1 MGAVTEEALALAQEV
16 ATQYGRPLHAD
27 DRRWA
32 IGLISGCQRLAAN
45 IEPAKAVEAAP
56 EFRALV
62 ARIGRSAERV
72 AS

>member
-1 MGAVTEEALALAQEV
+1 MGAVTEEALALAREI
-16 ATQYGRPLHAD
+16 AREYGRPLHAD

-32 IGLISGCQRLAAN
+32 IGLIAGYQRLAAN

>member
-1 MGAVTEEALALAQEV
+1 MGAVTDIALDLAQEIV
-16 ATQYGRPLHAD
+16 RDYGRPLHAD

-32 IGLISGCQRLAAN
+32 IGLIAGYQRLAAH
-45 IEPAKAVEAAP
+45 IEPANAVEAAP

-62 ARIGRSAERV
+62 ARIGRPAERV

>member
-1 MGAVTEEALALAQEV
+1 MGAVTEEALALAQEIV
-16 ATQYGRPLHAD
+16 RDYGRPLHAD

-32 IGLISGCQRLAAN
+32 IGLIAGCQRLAAN
-45 IEPAKAVEAAP
+45 IEPAKAVDAAP

>member
-1 MGAVTEEALALAQEV
+1 MRGITQEALALAQEI
-16 ATQYGRPLHAD
+16 AREYGRPLHAD

-32 IGLISGCQRLAAN
+32 IGLIAGYQRLASN
-45 IEPAKAVEAAP
+45 VEPEHAVDAAP

>member
-1 MGAVTEEALALAQEV
+1 MRGITQEALALAQEV
-16 ATQYGRPLHAD
+16 ARDYGRPLHAD

-32 IGLISGCQRLAAN
+32 QGLIAGYQRLASN
-45 IEPAKAVEAAP
+45 VEPEHAADAAP

-62 ARIGRSAERV
+62 ARIGRPAERV

>member
-1 MGAVTEEALALAQEV
+1 MGAVTEEALALAREI
-16 ATQYGRPLHAD
+16 AREYGRPLHAE

-32 IGLISGCQRLAAN
+32 IGLISGYQRLAAN